1 MPLLIAAFL
10 LLTLLPAA
18 AQDFPTGVVRIV
30 VPFPAGGGLDNMAR
44 PLADRLSK
52 LWKQPVIVENKP
64 GANGQLGG
72 KSVATAPPDG
82 HTLLLPDGSVI
93 TSNPYLYK
101 NSNLDP
107 IKELTPVTQLIEL
120 HQFVLVHPSVNARS
134 MKEFVALS
142 KSMPEGA
149 LTYGS
154 YGHGSPPHLLYGLL
168 NHQAGTK
175 IRQIPYRGIAAAI
188 TATLTNEVHTTLGS
202 LSVAAGHIDAGKL
215 VPLAIYARSRLPSRP
230 NVPTLIEAGYPDI
243 DPRAWYALFAP
254 AGTPSAV
261 LNRIQKDVATV
272 VNEPEF
278 KSRHVDG
285 MGYTGVVSTPSQF
298 SAFIQ
303 DDYKRKEVMIKSA
316 GIVPE

>member
-1 MPLLIAAFL
+1 MPLLIFVFL
-10 LLTLLPAA
+10 LLTLLPVT

-52 LWKQPVIVENKP
+52 LWKQPVVVENKP

-93 TSNPYLYK
+93 TSNPFLYK
-101 NSNLDP
+101 NSSLDP
-107 IKELTPVTQLIEL
+107 IKELAPVTQLIDL

-134 MKEFVALS
+134 MNELVVLAKTMS
-142 KSMPEGA
+142 DG

-154 YGHGSPPHLLYGLL
+154 YGHGSPPHLLYGML

-188 TATLTNEVHTTLGS
+188 TAVLTNEVHTTLGS

-215 VPLAIYARSRLPSRP
+215 VPLAIYSKNRLPSRP

-243 DPRAWYALFAP
+243 DPRAWYGLFAP
-254 AGTPSAV
+254 VGTPATIV
-261 LNRIQKDVATV
+261 NRIQKEVETV
-272 VNEPEF
+272 VNDSEF
-278 KSRHVDG
+278 KARHVDG
-285 MGYTGVVSTPSQF
+285 MGYTGVVSTPAQF
-298 SAFIQ
+298 AAFIQ
-303 DDYKRKEVMIKSA
+303 NDYKLKEVMIKAA

>member
-1 MPLLIAAFL
+1 MPLLIFVFL
-10 LLTLLPAA
+10 LLTLLPVT

-52 LWKQPVIVENKP
+52 LWKQPVVVENKP

-93 TSNPYLYK
+93 TSNPFLYK
-101 NSNLDP
+101 NSSLDP
-107 IKELTPVTQLIEL
+107 IKELAPVTQLIDL

-134 MKEFVALS
+134 MNELVVLAKTMS
-142 KSMPEGA
+142 DG

-154 YGHGSPPHLLYGLL
+154 YGHGSPPHLLYGML

-188 TATLTNEVHTTLGS
+188 TAVLTNEVHTTLGS

-215 VPLAIYARSRLPSRP
+215 VPLAIYSKNRLPSRP

-243 DPRAWYALFAP
+243 DPRAWYGLFAP
-254 AGTPSAV
+254 VGTPATIV
-261 LNRIQKDVATV
+261 NRIQKEVETV
-272 VNEPEF
+272 VNNSEF
-278 KSRHVDG
+278 KARHVDG
-285 MGYTGVVSTPSQF
+285 MGYTGVVSTPAQF
-298 SAFIQ
+298 AAFIQ
-303 DDYKRKEVMIKSA
+303 NDYKLKEVMIKAA

>member
-1 MPLLIAAFL
+1 MPLLIFAFL

-18 AQDFPTGVVRIV
+18 AQEFPTGVVRIV

-44 PLADRLSK
+44 PLAERLSK
-52 LWKQPVIVENKP
+52 LWNQTVIVENKP

-93 TSNPYLYK
+93 TSNPFLYK
-101 NSNLDP
+101 TSSLDP
-107 IKELTPVTQLIEL
+107 IKELAPVTQLIDL

-134 MKEFVALS
+134 MNELVALA
-142 KSMPEGA
+142 KSMPEGS

-154 YGHGSPPHLLYGLL
+154 YGHGSPPHLLYGML
-168 NHQAGTK
+168 NYQAGTK

-188 TATLTNEVHTTLGS
+188 TATLTGEVHTTLGS
-202 LSVAAGHIDAGKL
+202 LSVAAGHIDSEKL
-215 VPLAIYARSRLPSRP
+215 APLAIYSKNRLPSRP

-254 AGTPSAV
+254 VGTPAAII
-261 LNRIQKDVATV
+261 NRIQKDVQTV

-278 KSRHVDG
+278 KARHVDG

-298 SAFIQ
+298 AAFIQ
-303 DDYKRKEVMIKSA
+303 NDYKLKEVMIKAA